1 MDRRFQ
7 STALWTVAAMLAAGP
22 GLTADGAAGPHRID
36 HVGVGM
42 RDLDAATRLVAER
55 TGVEPVFGGRHP
67 HMGTQNALLSLGT
80 DVYFEII
87 APQPG
92 ADLGGWLAHDDPR
105 PVLWAVASDDPAAT
119 RALLAEAGF
128 ATSDPSPGSRRT
140 PDDRLL
146 EWETFGIT
154 DPPIPAAPFFIHWA
168 EGTPHPSTTSP
179 PGCTLASFDV
189 SGPDLEA
196 IRRLVAVLGLA
207 VGTTDAEQ
215 PALHITLSCPAGEV
229 SW

>member
-7 STALWTVAAMLAAGP
+7 STALWTVVAVLAAAP
-22 GLTADGAAGPHRID
+22 SSAADGAPAQHRID

-42 RDLDAATRLVAER
+42 RDLDAGTRLVAER
-55 TGVEPVFGGRHP
+55 TGVEPLFGGRHP
-67 HMGTQNALLSLGT
+67 HTGTQNALLSLGEG
-80 DVYFEII
+80 VYFEII

-92 ADLGGWLAHDDPR
+92 AELGGWLEHDEPR

-128 ATSDPSPGSRRT
+128 ETSDPSPGSRRT
-140 PDDRLL
+140 PDDHLL
-146 EWETFGIT
+146 EWVTFGVT
-154 DPPIPAAPFFIHWA
+154 EPPIPAAPFFIHWA

-179 PGCTLASFDV
+179 SGCTLASFAV

-196 IRRLVAVLGLA
+196 LRRLIAVLGLT
-207 VGTTDAEQ
+207 VGTTDAPE
-215 PALHITLSCPAGEV
+215 PALHISLSCPTGEV